1 VSDARLAYLRKALGA
16 LRTVWIESGAIM
28 EWISETWNYIWSFL
42 VVLTVV
48 VFFHELGHYLIARF
62 NGVRVQTFSIGFG
75 PEIIGWT
82 DRKKTRWKLSLIPLG
97 GYVKFFGD
105 AGAASQPG
113 DDVPEM
119 SEADRAVSFHHKRL
133 HQRAAVV
140 FGGPCANFI
149 LAIVLLAILFA
160 TVGQQFT
167 APDVLEVVEGS
178 AAEEAGIAPGD
189 VIREIDGAVIERFE
203 DIVAIVV
210 EAPGRALDVVVERDG
225 ALVLLVATPN
235 EVEWEDR
242 FGAVRP
248 IGQLGIRGGRVDFVR
263 HDPGTAIWLGFKQT
277 FVFTGE
283 TLKAVGQMISGA
295 RSTDELSGPLR
306 IAQISGQVAE
316 QGLPSLIF
324 FMAILSINLGLIN
337 LFPVPMLDGGHLMIY
352 GIEAVR
358 GRPLGARSLEMV
370 FRFGLGLIV
379 LLIGFVLWN
388 DFKNL
393 GVVQWVGNLF

>member
-1 VSDARLAYLRKALGA
+1 
-16 LRTVWIESGAIM
+16 M
-28 EWISETWNYIWSFL
+28 EWISEIWNYLWAFL

-48 VFFHELGHYLIARF
+48 VFFHELGHYVIARI

-75 PEIIGWT
+75 PEIVGWT
-82 DRKKTRWKLSLIPLG
+82 DRKETRWKISMIPLG

-105 AGAASQPG
+105 VGAASQPG
-113 DDVPEM
+113 DELPEL
-119 SEADRAVSFHHKRL
+119 SEEERAVSFHHKRL

-140 FGGPCANFI
+140 FGGPFANFI

-160 TVGQQFT
+160 TAGQQFT
-167 APDVLEVVEGS
+167 APEVLEVVPDS

-189 VIREIDGAVIERFE
+189 VFREIEGSAIERFE
-203 DIVAIVV
+203 DIVAIVI
-210 EAPGRALDVVVERDG
+210 EAPGQPLQVTVERAG
-225 ALVLLVATPN
+225 ELEFLTVTPRKVLV
-235 EVEWEDR
+235 EDR
-242 FGAVRP
+242 FGTVRP
-248 IGQLGIRGGRVDFVR
+248 IGQLGIRGGRVGFVT

-283 TLKAVGQMISGA
+283 TLKAVGQMISGQ
-295 RSTDELSGPLR
+295 RSTDDLSGPLR

-316 QGLPSLIF
+316 QGLSSLIF
-324 FMAILSINLGLIN
+324 FVAILSINLGLIN
-337 LFPVPMLDGGHLMIY
+337 LFPIPMLDGGHLLIY

-358 GRPLGARSLEMV
+358 GRPLGARALEMV
-370 FRFGLGLIV
+370 FRVGLGLIV

>member
-1 VSDARLAYLRKALGA
+1 
-16 LRTVWIESGAIM
+16 M
-28 EWISETWNYIWSFL
+28 EWISETWNYLWAFL

-48 VFFHELGHYLIARF
+48 VFFHELGHYLIARI

-75 PEIIGWT
+75 PEIVGWT
-82 DRKKTRWKLSLIPLG
+82 DRKQTRWKISLIPLG

-113 DDVPEM
+113 DELPEL
-119 SEADRAVSFHHKRL
+119 SEEERAVSFHHKRL

-140 FGGPCANFI
+140 FAGPFANFI

-167 APDVLEVVEGS
+167 APDVLEVVPGS

-189 VIREIDGAVIERFE
+189 VFREIDGSVIERFE
-203 DIVAIVV
+203 DIVAIVI
-210 EAPGRALDVVVERDG
+210 EAPGRPLEVMVERAG
-225 ALVLLVATPN
+225 APKFLTVTPR
-235 EVEWEDR
+235 EVQVEDR
-242 FGAVRP
+242 FGTVRL
-248 IGQLGIRGGRVDFVR
+248 IGQFGIRGGRVGFVK
-263 HDPGTAIWLGFKQT
+263 HDPGTALWLGFKQT

-283 TLKAVGQMISGA
+283 TLKAVGQMISGR
-295 RSTDELSGPLR
+295 RSTDDLSGPLR

-316 QGLPSLIF
+316 QGLASLVF

-337 LFPVPMLDGGHLMIY
+337 LFPVPLLDGGHLLIY

-358 GRPLGARSLEMV
+358 GRPFGARALEMV
-370 FRFGLGLIV
+370 FRVGLGLIV

>member
-1 VSDARLAYLRKALGA
+1 
-16 LRTVWIESGAIM
+16 M
-28 EWISETWNYIWSFL
+28 EWISETWNYLWAFL

-48 VFFHELGHYLIARF
+48 VFFHELGHYLIARI

-75 PEIIGWT
+75 PEIVGWT
-82 DRKKTRWKLSLIPLG
+82 DRKQTRWKISLIPLG

-113 DDVPEM
+113 DELPEL
-119 SEADRAVSFHHKRL
+119 SEEERAVSFHHKRL

-140 FGGPCANFI
+140 FAGPFANFI

-167 APDVLEVVEGS
+167 APDVLEVVPGS

-189 VIREIDGAVIERFE
+189 VFREIDGSVIERFE
-203 DIVAIVV
+203 DIVAIVI
-210 EAPGRALDVVVERDG
+210 EAPGRPLEVMVERAG
-225 ALVLLVATPN
+225 APKFLTVTPR
-235 EVEWEDR
+235 EVQVEDR
-242 FGAVRP
+242 FGTVRL
-248 IGQLGIRGGRVDFVR
+248 IGQLGIRGGRVGFVK
-263 HDPGTAIWLGFKQT
+263 HDPGTALWLGFKQT

-283 TLKAVGQMISGA
+283 TLKAVGQMISGR
-295 RSTDELSGPLR
+295 RSTDDLSGPLR

-316 QGLPSLIF
+316 QGLASLVF

-337 LFPVPMLDGGHLMIY
+337 LFPVPLLDGGHLLIY

-358 GRPLGARSLEMV
+358 GRPLGARALEMV
-370 FRFGLGLIV
+370 FRVGLGLIV

>member
-1 VSDARLAYLRKALGA
+1 
-16 LRTVWIESGAIM
+16 M
-28 EWISETWNYIWSFL
+28 EWISEIWNYLWAFL

-48 VFFHELGHYLIARF
+48 VFFHELGHYLIARI

-75 PEIIGWT
+75 PEIVGWT
-82 DRKKTRWKLSLIPLG
+82 DRKETRWKISLIPLG

-113 DDVPEM
+113 DELPEL
-119 SEADRAVSFHHKRL
+119 SEEERAVSFHHKRL

-140 FGGPCANFI
+140 FGGPFANFI

-167 APDVLEVVEGS
+167 APEVIEVMPGS

-189 VIREIDGAVIERFE
+189 VFREIDGSAIERFE
-203 DIVAIVV
+203 DIVAIVIV
-210 EAPGRALDVVVERDG
+210 APGQPLQVTVERAG
-225 ALVLLVATPN
+225 EPEFLTVTPR
-235 EVEWEDR
+235 EVQVEDR
-242 FGAVRP
+242 FGTVRP
-248 IGQLGIRGGRVDFVR
+248 IGQLGIRGGRVGFVT
-263 HDPGTAIWLGFKQT
+263 HDPGTAIWLGFKET

-283 TLKAVGQMISGA
+283 TLKAVGQMISGR
-295 RSTDELSGPLR
+295 RSTDDLSGPLR

-316 QGLPSLIF
+316 QGLSSLVF

-337 LFPVPMLDGGHLMIY
+337 LFPVPMLDGGHLLLY

-358 GRPLGARSLEMV
+358 GRPLGARTLEMV
-370 FRFGLGLIV
+370 FRVGLGLIV

>member
-1 VSDARLAYLRKALGA
+1 
-16 LRTVWIESGAIM
+16 M
-28 EWISETWNYIWSFL
+28 EWISETWNYLWAFL

-48 VFFHELGHYLIARF
+48 VFFHELGHYLIARI

-75 PEIIGWT
+75 PEIVGWT
-82 DRKKTRWKLSLIPLG
+82 DRKQTRWKISLIPLG

-113 DDVPEM
+113 DELPEL
-119 SEADRAVSFHHKRL
+119 SEEERAVSFHHKRL

-140 FGGPCANFI
+140 FAGPFANFI

-167 APDVLEVVEGS
+167 APDVLEVVPGS

-189 VIREIDGAVIERFE
+189 VFRDIDGSVIERFE
-203 DIVAIVV
+203 DIVAIVI
-210 EAPGRALDVVVERDG
+210 EAPGRPLEVMVERAG
-225 ALVLLVATPN
+225 APKFLTVTPR
-235 EVEWEDR
+235 EVQVEDR
-242 FGAVRP
+242 FGTVRL
-248 IGQLGIRGGRVDFVR
+248 IGQLGIRGGRVGFVK
-263 HDPGTAIWLGFKQT
+263 HDPGTALWLGFKQT

-283 TLKAVGQMISGA
+283 TLKAVGQMISGR
-295 RSTDELSGPLR
+295 RSTDDLSGPLR

-316 QGLPSLIF
+316 QGLASLVF

-337 LFPVPMLDGGHLMIY
+337 LFPVPLLDGGHLLIY

-358 GRPLGARSLEMV
+358 GRPLGARALEMV
-370 FRFGLGLIV
+370 FRVGLGLIV

>member
-1 VSDARLAYLRKALGA
+1 
-16 LRTVWIESGAIM
+16 M
-28 EWISETWNYIWSFL
+28 EWIAGIWNYLWAFL

-48 VFFHELGHYLIARF
+48 VFFHELGHYLIARM

-75 PEIIGWT
+75 PEIVGWT
-82 DRKKTRWKLSLIPLG
+82 DRKLTRWKISLIPLG

-113 DDVPEM
+113 EELPEL
-119 SEADRAVSFHHKRL
+119 SEEERAVSFHHKRL

-140 FGGPCANFI
+140 FAGPFANFI

-167 APDVLEVVEGS
+167 APEVVEVVPGS

-189 VIREIDGAVIERFE
+189 VFQEIDGARIERFE

-210 EAPGRALDVVVERDG
+210 EAPGRPLEVMVERAG
-225 ALVLLVATPN
+225 GSVLLTVTPQ
-235 EVEWEDR
+235 EVQREDR
-242 FGAVRP
+242 FGTVRQ
-248 IGQLGIRGGRVDFVR
+248 IGQLGIRGGRVGFVQ
-263 HDPGTAIWLGFKQT
+263 HDPGSAIWLGFKQT
-277 FVFTGE
+277 FLFTGE
-283 TLKAVGQMISGA
+283 TLKAVGQMISGS
-295 RSTDELSGPLR
+295 RSTDDLSGPLR

-316 QGLPSLIF
+316 QGLASLVF

-337 LFPVPMLDGGHLMIY
+337 LFPVPMLDGGHLLIY

-358 GRPLGARSLEMV
+358 GRPLGARALEMV
-370 FRFGLGLIV
+370 FRVGLGLIV